1 MIFVEDIIFD
11 YNLDGSI
18 TVDYIGS
25 DETKKTIV
33 KNLHDTL
40 YELFNKK
47 EVEETRLTRNV
58 TGAFLTVYVKGD
70 KKIIDK
76 ISNFVETYI
85 QAMDEYVDKIK
96 NENEG
101 ERLNDEKKLN

>member
-1 MIFVEDIIFD
+1 MEDIIVD

-25 DETKKTIV
+25 DENKKTIV
-33 KNLHDTL
+33 KNIHDTL
-40 YELFNKK
+40 YELFSEK

-70 KKIIDK
+70 KKIVTN
-76 ISNFVETYI
+76 ISNFIETYI
-85 QAMDEYVDKIK
+85 QAMDEYVNKMK

-101 ERLNDEKKLN
+101 ERLNDEKKSNQHD

>member
-1 MIFVEDIIFD
+1 MEDIIFY

-33 KNLHDTL
+33 KNIHDTL
-40 YELFNKK
+40 YELFSKK
-47 EVEETRLTRNV
+47 EIEETRLTRNV

-70 KKIIDK
+70 KKVIDN

-85 QAMDEYVDKIK
+85 QAMDEYVDKMK
-96 NENEG
+96 ENI
-101 ERLNDEKKLN
+101 

>member
-1 MIFVEDIIFD
+1 MEDIIVD

-25 DETKKTIV
+25 DENKKTIV
-33 KNLHDTL
+33 KNIHDTL

-58 TGAFLTVYVKGD
+58 TGVFLTVYVKGD
-70 KKIIDK
+70 KKIIAN
-76 ISNFVETYI
+76 ISNFIETYI
-85 QAMDEYVDKIK
+85 SAMDEYANKIEEEHLT
-96 NENEG
+96 NEKS
-101 ERLNDEKKLN
+101 LD

>member
-1 MIFVEDIIFD
+1 MIFVDDIIFD

-18 TVDYIGS
+18 VVDYIGS

-33 KNLHDTL
+33 KNIHDTL
-40 YELFNKK
+40 YELFSKK
-47 EVEETRLTRNV
+47 EIEETRLTRNV

-70 KKIIDK
+70 KKIIDN
-76 ISNFVETYI
+76 ISNFIETYI

-96 NENEG
+96 ENI
-101 ERLNDEKKLN
+101 

>member
-1 MIFVEDIIFD
+1 MEDIIVD

-18 TVDYIGS
+18 TVDYFGS

-33 KNLHDTL
+33 KNIHDTL
-40 YELFNKK
+40 YELFSKK
-47 EVEETRLTRNV
+47 EVEETRLTRNI

-70 KKIIDK
+70 KKIVTN
-76 ISNFVETYI
+76 ISNFIEKYI
-85 QAMDEYVDKIK
+85 KMDEYVNKIK

-101 ERLNDEKKLN
+101 EHLANEKKLN

>member
-1 MIFVEDIIFD
+1 MIFVEDIIVD

-25 DETKKTIV
+25 DETKKTVV
-33 KNLHDTL
+33 KNIHDAL
-40 YELFNKK
+40 YELFSKK

-70 KKIIDK
+70 KKIIAN
-76 ISNFVETYI
+76 ISNFIETYI
-85 QAMDEYVDKIK
+85 QAMDEYVNKMK

-101 ERLNDEKKLN
+101 EHLTNEKKLN

>member
-1 MIFVEDIIFD
+1 MIFVEDIIVD

-25 DETKKTIV
+25 DENKKTIV
-33 KNLHDTL
+33 KNIHDTL
-40 YELFNKK
+40 YELFSKK

-70 KKIIDK
+70 KKLIDN
-76 ISNFVETYI
+76 ISNFIETYI
-85 QAMDEYVDKIK
+85 QAMDEYVTKIK

-101 ERLNDEKKLN
+101 ELNNEKKLN

>member
-1 MIFVEDIIFD
+1 MEDIIVD

-25 DETKKTIV
+25 DENKKTIV
-33 KNLHDTL
+33 KNIHDTL
-40 YELFNKK
+40 YELFSKK
-47 EVEETRLTRNV
+47 EVEEIRLTRNI

-70 KKIIDK
+70 KKIVTN
-76 ISNFVETYI
+76 ISNFIEKYI
-85 QAMDEYVDKIK
+85 QMDEYVNRFK

-101 ERLNDEKKLN
+101 EHLANEKKLN

>member
-1 MIFVEDIIFD
+1 MEDIIVD

-25 DETKKTIV
+25 DENKKTIV
-33 KNLHDTL
+33 KNIHDTL
-40 YELFNKK
+40 YELFSKK
-47 EVEETRLTRNV
+47 EVEETRLTRNI

-70 KKIIDK
+70 KNLIDN
-76 ISNFVETYI
+76 ISNFIETYI
-85 QAMDEYVDKIK
+85 QVMDEYVNKIK

-101 ERLNDEKKLN
+101 ERLNNEKNLN

>member
-1 MIFVEDIIFD
+1 MEDIIVD

-25 DETKKTIV
+25 DENKKTIV
-33 KNLHDTL
+33 KNIHDTL

-47 EVEETRLTRNV
+47 EVEETRLTHNV

-70 KKIIDK
+70 KKIITN
-76 ISNFVETYI
+76 ISNFIETYI
-85 QAMDEYVDKIK
+85 QAMDEYVNKIS
-96 NENEG
+96 NEG
-101 ERLNDEKKLN
+101 ETSK

>member
-1 MIFVEDIIFD
+1 MEDIIFD

-33 KNLHDTL
+33 KNIHDTL
-40 YELFNKK
+40 YELFSRK
-47 EVEETRLTRNV
+47 EIEETRLTRNV

-70 KKIIDK
+70 KKVIDN

-85 QAMDEYVDKIK
+85 QAMDEYVDKMK
-96 NENEG
+96 ENI
-101 ERLNDEKKLN
+101 

>member
-1 MIFVEDIIFD
+1 MEDIIVD

-18 TVDYIGS
+18 TVDYIGG
-25 DETKKTIV
+25 DENKKTIV
-33 KNLHDTL
+33 KNIHDTL

-70 KKIIDK
+70 KKIVTN
-76 ISNFVETYI
+76 ISNFIETYI
-85 QAMDEYVDKIK
+85 SAMDEYVNKMK
-96 NENEG
+96 NKG
-101 ERLNDEKKLN
+101 ERLNDEKNLN

>member
-1 MIFVEDIIFD
+1 MEDIIFD

-40 YELFNKK
+40 YELFSKK
-47 EVEETRLTRNV
+47 EIEETRLTRNV

-70 KKIIDK
+70 KKIIDN

-85 QAMDEYVDKIK
+85 QAMDEYVDKMK
-96 NENEG
+96 ENI
-101 ERLNDEKKLN
+101 

>member
-1 MIFVEDIIFD
+1 MEDIIVD

-25 DETKKTIV
+25 DETKKNIV
-33 KNLHDTL
+33 KNIHDTL

-47 EVEETRLTRNV
+47 EVEETRLTLNV

-70 KKIIDK
+70 KKIIAN
-76 ISNFVETYI
+76 ISNFIETYI
-85 QAMDEYVDKIK
+85 QAMDEYVNKMK

-101 ERLNDEKKLN
+101 EHLIYEKKLN

>member
-1 MIFVEDIIFD
+1 MGDIIVD

-25 DETKKTIV
+25 DENKKTIV
-33 KNLHDTL
+33 KNIHDTL

-47 EVEETRLTRNV
+47 EVEETRLTCNV

-70 KKIIDK
+70 KKIVTN
-76 ISNFVETYI
+76 ISNFIETYI
-85 QAMDEYVDKIK
+85 QAMDEYVNKIEEEHLT
-96 NENEG
+96 NEKS
-101 ERLNDEKKLN
+101 LD

>member
-1 MIFVEDIIFD
+1 MKIKTRKERMIFVEDIIVD

-33 KNLHDTL
+33 KNIHDTL
-40 YELFNKK
+40 YELFSKK

-70 KKIIDK
+70 KKLIDN
-76 ISNFVETYI
+76 ISNFIETYI
-85 QAMDEYVDKIK
+85 QAMDEYVNKIK
-96 NENEG
+96 ENI
-101 ERLNDEKKLN
+101 

>member
-1 MIFVEDIIFD
+1 MEDIIVD

-25 DETKKTIV
+25 DENKKTIV
-33 KNLHDTL
+33 KNIHDTL
-40 YELFNKK
+40 YELFSKK
-47 EVEETRLTRNV
+47 EVEETSLTRNV

-70 KKIIDK
+70 KKLIDS
-76 ISNFVETYI
+76 ISNFIETYI
-85 QAMDEYVDKIK
+85 QAIEEYVNKMK

-101 ERLNDEKKLN
+101 EHLTNEKSLN

>member
-1 MIFVEDIIFD
+1 MEDIIVD

-25 DETKKTIV
+25 DENKKTIV
-33 KNLHDTL
+33 KNIHDTL
-40 YELFNKK
+40 YELFSKK
-47 EVEETRLTRNV
+47 EVEEIRLTRNI

-70 KKIIDK
+70 KKIVTN
-76 ISNFVETYI
+76 ISNFIEKYI
-85 QAMDEYVDKIK
+85 QMDEYVNKMK

-101 ERLNDEKKLN
+101 ERLNDEKNLN

>member
-1 MIFVEDIIFD
+1 MEDIIVD

-33 KNLHDTL
+33 KNIHDTL
-40 YELFNKK
+40 YELFSKK
-47 EVEETRLTRNV
+47 EVEETRLTRNI
-58 TGAFLTVYVKGD
+58 TGAVLTVYVKGD
-70 KKIIDK
+70 KKIVTN
-76 ISNFVETYI
+76 ISNFIEKYI
-85 QAMDEYVDKIK
+85 KMDEYVNKIK

-101 ERLNDEKKLN
+101 EHLANEKKLN

>member
-1 MIFVEDIIFD
+1 MEDIIVD

-25 DETKKTIV
+25 DENKKTIV
-33 KNLHDTL
+33 KNIHDTL
-40 YELFNKK
+40 YELFSKK
-47 EVEETRLTRNV
+47 EVEEIRLTRNI

-70 KKIIDK
+70 KKIVTN
-76 ISNFVETYI
+76 ISNFIEKYI
-85 QAMDEYVDKIK
+85 QMDEYINKIK

-101 ERLNDEKKLN
+101 EHLANEKKLN

>member
-1 MIFVEDIIFD
+1 MEDIIVD

-25 DETKKTIV
+25 DETKKNIV
-33 KNLHDTL
+33 KNIHDTL

-70 KKIIDK
+70 KKIIAN
-76 ISNFVETYI
+76 IINFIETYI
-85 QAMDEYVDKIK
+85 QAMEEYVDKIK
-96 NENEG
+96 E
-101 ERLNDEKKLN
+101 ERLNNEKNLN

>member
-1 MIFVEDIIFD
+1 MIFVEDIIVD

-25 DETKKTIV
+25 DENKKTIV
-33 KNLHDTL
+33 KNIHDTL
-40 YELFNKK
+40 YELFSKK
-47 EVEETRLTRNV
+47 EIEETRLTLNV

-70 KKIIDK
+70 KKIIDN

-85 QAMDEYVDKIK
+85 QAMDEYVDKMK
-96 NENEG
+96 NEG
-101 ERLNDEKKLN
+101 EHLTNEKKLN

>member
-1 MIFVEDIIFD
+1 MEDIIVD

-25 DETKKTIV
+25 DETKKNIV
-33 KNLHDTL
+33 KNIHDTL

-70 KKIIDK
+70 KKLIDN
-76 ISNFVETYI
+76 ISNFIETYI
-85 QAMDEYVDKIK
+85 QAMDEYVNKMK

-101 ERLNDEKKLN
+101 ERLNNEKNLN